1 MTQADRK
8 IDDKKVALVTGATR
22 GIGLGIAQALAD
34 DGFFVVGT
42 ATSESGVASIGA
54 ALGSNGEGH
63 LLRSDEPDDVGTLFA
78 HCKQGCGLPLVVV
91 NNAGVTQD
99 NLLLRMSEHQ
109 WQSVLQTNLGL
120 LFSVSKAALKGM
132 MKARWGRIINLSSVV
147 ASMGSPGQANYAAS
161 KAGIEGFTR
170 SLALEVA
177 SRNITVNAIAPGF
190 IETDMTAV
198 LTEEQTQQALSR
210 VPLARMGT
218 TQDIAG
224 AAAYLASDKAG
235 YITGTTL
242 HVNGGMYLG

>member
-1 MTQADRK
+1 MSSTNE
-8 IDDKKVALVTGATR
+8 KKVALVTGATR
-22 GIGLGIAQALAD
+22 GIGFGIAKTLVD
-34 DGFFVVGT
+34 EGFYVVGT
-42 ATSESGVASIGA
+42 ATSDAGAESIGN
-54 ALGSNGEGH
+54 ALGADGEGQV
-63 LLRSDEPDDVGTLFA
+63 LRSDAPDGVSELFA
-78 HCKQGCGLPLVVV
+78 HCKDSCGLPLVVV

-99 NLLLRMSEHQ
+99 NLLLRMSEEE

-120 LFSVSKAALKGM
+120 LFRVSKAALKGM

-177 SRNITVNAIAPGF
+177 SRSITVNAVAPGF
-190 IETDMTAV
+190 IETDMTAA

-210 VPLARMGT
+210 VPLSRMGT
-218 TQDIAG
+218 TDDIAG
-224 AAAYLASDKAG
+224 AVAYLASDKAG
-235 YITGTTL
+235 YVTGTTL